1 MTTTKSLTQLAQ
13 IIADADGKDS
23 EGTAKVHRQL
33 RNLEAKQLIAPSGKA
48 IDARGTVVFDEVE
61 GCRAR
66 LLCVLTDLGFDAQL
80 LRQASDRMAPPASGV
95 HVSRVNGR
103 KVETPYWDDSWA
115 AANQISK
122 LPIAVRQNDSWMLE
136 LRLMCDRGGYKS
148 ISGGFN
154 PRPLTTEQRR
164 DVAKLYEFQGISVQA
179 VVRLPASKLVA
190 PIVQAFA
197 D

>member
-1 MTTTKSLTQLAQ
+1 M
-13 IIADADGKDS
+13 IADADGRDS
-23 EGTAKVHRQL
+23 EGVAKVHRQL
-33 RNLEAKQLIAPSGKA
+33 RNLEAKELIAPSGKA

-61 GCRAR
+61 ACRAR

-80 LRQASDRMAPPASGV
+80 LRQASDRMSPPANSV

-103 KVETPYWDDSWA
+103 KIETPHWDDPWA
-115 AANQISK
+115 ADNQISK
-122 LPIAVRQNDSWMLE
+122 LPLAVRDRNSWMLE
-136 LRLMCDRGGYKS
+136 LRLMCDRGGFKS

-154 PRPLTTEQRR
+154 PPLLTTEQER
-164 DVAKLYEFQGISVQA
+164 DVAKVYEFQGISVQA